1 MLRASPL
8 TQSIGA
14 SPVSTALARE
24 GHPISVVEFDELPAD
39 SSHRLEIEDGRLL
52 VMNRPAGP
60 HIKAAQRL
68 VSHLNDQLP
77 DELEAMLEFQ
87 AELVG
92 ASPRRIPDVV
102 VCGADACDQV
112 RVRAEQ
118 ILLAIEI
125 VSPGE
130 SAARDY
136 IKKPA
141 EYAANG
147 IPNTWVIDIQENP
160 LSLTVYTLDD
170 TGQYHFTSPMTGR
183 YTGAIGGHE
192 VTIDLDALTGPRR
205 KRN

>member
-14 SPVSTALARE
+14 CLVSTALARE
-24 GHPISVVEFDELPAD
+24 GDPISTQEFDELPAD

-68 VSHLNDQLP
+68 VSYLNDQLP
-77 DELEAMLEFQ
+77 DALEAMGEFQ
-87 AELVG
+87 AEL
-92 ASPRRIPDVV
+92 ADPSPRRIPDLV
-102 VCGADACDQV
+102 VCTAEAADQL
-112 RVRAEQ
+112 RVRADQ
-118 ILLAIEI
+118 ILLAVEV

-147 IPNTWVIDIQENP
+147 IPTTWVVDIQENP
-160 LSLTVYTLDD
+160 VSLTVYTLDD
-170 TGQYHFTSPMTGR
+170 TGQYHFSSPITGS
-183 YTGAIGGHE
+183 YSGTVGGHE
-192 VTIDLDALTGPRR
+192 ITIDLDALTGPRR